1 MVYRR
6 TARSEKVRAAAR
18 AKILRAA
25 RKLFAER
32 GYDQT
37 TMQEIVRE
45 AKTSI
50 GNTYFYFSNKE
61 DLLTSLLEESVRSTW
76 ARANAFINSVEP
88 GAARIA
94 VAVYGNIIYL
104 LTAERDLTRIAVTGA
119 PRALRHIVEMHMVRL
134 MALFAANFPG
144 RSAKEHLMTATAVGG
159 ANRTAIELCLT
170 GQLDV
175 PPPELADFLVR
186 WHLRAL
192 SLPEAEI
199 ARVLR
204 IAARTVKRGAAVTK
218 PLAEAKASRAKTLR
232 G

>member
-6 TARSEKVRAAAR
+6 TERSEKVRGAAR
-18 AKILRAA
+18 AKILLAA
-25 RKLFAER
+25 RKLFANR

-61 DLLTSLLEESVRSTW
+61 DLLTSLLEESLRSIWT
-76 ARANAFINSVEP
+76 RADPLVNSVEP

-94 VAVYGNIIYL
+94 VAVYINIIHL
-104 LTAERDLTRIAVTGA
+104 LTSERDLARIAVTA
-119 PRALRHIVEMHMVRL
+119 SPRAVRRMLELSMGRL
-134 MALFAANFPG
+134 MGYLEANFPG
-144 RSAKEHLMTATAVGG
+144 RTTKEHLMTAVAIGG
-159 ANRTAIELCLT
+159 ANRTGIELSLT

-175 PPPELADFLVR
+175 PPRELANYLTR
-186 WHLRAL
+186 WHLRAFD
-192 SLPEAEI
+192 LPAAEI
-199 ARVLR
+199 ERVLA
-204 IAARTVKRGAAVTK
+204 IANRTIKPNPVNKTHRKLKTARKR
-218 PLAEAKASRAKTLR
+218 SR